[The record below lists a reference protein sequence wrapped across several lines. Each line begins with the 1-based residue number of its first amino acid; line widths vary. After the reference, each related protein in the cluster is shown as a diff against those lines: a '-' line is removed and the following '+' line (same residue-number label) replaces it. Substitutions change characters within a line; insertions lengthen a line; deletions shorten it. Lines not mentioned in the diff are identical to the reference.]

1 MSTSD
6 RFDVDL
12 RGRFDTTWAA
22 IALVFRRFDST
33 GIVLVLTVGYLGVF
47 LWIVGDLS
55 IRPAVPA
62 NVLIVDDPVARMFD
76 RTGPAS
82 FEAIA
87 LLDTGFVRVLVS
99 PVNVAIGLLVAV
111 LVAVNLA
118 LTYLAVVQPAACG
131 IGAGSGL
138 LASLPALFSGTV
150 CCGPVILIAFGIQ
163 ASALLLTLFAWL
175 LPIGIAM
182 LLVSLVSVAG
192 KIDATE
198 PSV

>member
-1 MSTSD
+1 MSTID
-6 RFDVDL
+6 RLDVDL
-12 RGRFDTTWAA
+12 RDRFDTTRAA
-22 IALVFRRFDST
+22 TALVFRRFDSA

-192 KIDATE
+192 KIDVTE

>member
-1 MSTSD
+1 MSTID
-6 RFDVDL
+6 RLDVDL
-12 RGRFDTTWAA
+12 RDRFDKTWAA
-22 IALVFRRFDST
+22 IALVFRRFDSA

-47 LWIVGDLS
+47 LWVVGDLS
-55 IRPAVPA
+55 IRPDVPA
-62 NVLIVDDPVARMFD
+62 NVLIVDDPVARTFD

-87 LLDTGFVRVLVS
+87 LLDTGVVRLLVS
-99 PVNVAIGLLVAV
+99 PVTIAVGLLVAV

-118 LTYLAVVQPAACG
+118 LTYLAIVQPAACG

-138 LASLPALFSGTV
+138 FASLPALLSGTV
-150 CCGPVILIAFGIQ
+150 CCGPAILISFGIQ

-175 LPIGIAM
+175 LPIGVAM

-192 KIDATE
+192 KIDVTE